1 MKQQGCGNAGV
12 WTARKTRSRFSIA
25 AHEPLEIA
33 GAISTF
39 PQPRP
44 LPRGKVEIQSQ
55 DSPLSHALLVPHK
68 IKPERRT
75 QSPPVT
81 LVFRLISGLENA
93 SGRSLPAK
101 HSLSAHFC
109 LQGTT
114 SPAIRVEQ
122 HRVNDAAPANNKW
135 QLAVAESEIP
145 SREASIKKTV
155 SLISTPFEQGA
166 SHRGHRLSRS
176 R

>member
-12 WTARKTRSRFSIA
+12 WTARKSRSRFSIA

-93 SGRSLPAK
+93 GGS
-101 HSLSAHFC
+101 
-109 LQGTT
+109 
-114 SPAIRVEQ
+114 RVY
-122 HRVNDAAPANNKW
+122 DYWFAPA
-135 QLAVAESEIP
+135 LDRVSYDP
-145 SREASIKKTV
+145 ASGYVYIGFRCAGE
-155 SLISTPFEQGA
+155 L
-166 SHRGHRLSRS
+166 R
-176 R
+176 